1 MVRALF
7 ISLTLALATAGCTPI
22 GAVVGAGALA
32 GSTALQERGF
42 EQALTDKGTDLSIEK
57 KLIDADFKTYQR
69 LGVSV
74 VEGRVLLTGIV
85 PKAEDRVRAVK
96 ASWQTDGVM
105 DVINEVLIGEDVG
118 VVDTGFDLK
127 IEKALE
133 LALTLDKDVQAVNY
147 IAASSNGVLHLIG
160 IAQSQEELDRVIAH
174 GREVERVR
182 RIVSHVMLKDSPER
196 ADLLDRL
203 KAAEADASG

>member
-1 MVRALF
+1 MIRGLF
-7 ISLTLALATAGCTPI
+7 LFLGLSLATVGCTPV

-42 EQALTDKGTDLSIEK
+42 EQALEDKAIDLSIEK
-57 KLIDADFKTYQR
+57 KLIDGDFQTYQR
-69 LGVSV
+69 LGVAV

-85 PKAEDRVRAVK
+85 PDAEDRIAAAK
-96 ASWQTDGVM
+96 ASWQTEGVQE
-105 DVINEVLIGEDVG
+105 VINEVLIGADVG
-118 VVDTGFDLK
+118 FVDAGFDLK

-133 LALTLDKDVQAVNY
+133 LALTLDRDVQAVNY
-147 IAASSNGVLHLIG
+147 IAASSNGTLHILG

-196 ADLLDRL
+196 AELLERL
-203 KAAEADASG
+203 RAAEAASG